1 MIDWIRR
8 FFRKKE
14 EGREQAGSKPSLP
27 NPSVAQ
33 VEVTTRCNL
42 KCTMCPRTH
51 FSGDKNVDFPFE
63 MFESF
68 SESFSRLNHVHL
80 QGWGEPLLHPRI
92 FDMAALVV
100 QNQCRVGFT
109 TNGSLLDDRVI
120 GEILRLPV
128 HQVAV
133 SVAGADDE
141 VHGAI
146 RVGSNLD
153 TLLGRVANLVDA
165 RNAAGQSEPV
175 VHLSYMMTRKAVAGL
190 PEMVR
195 KAHEIGVDRLV
206 APNLD
211 CPVTRDEEEGRIFG
225 FGEPE
230 KDIQKVL
237 DEARIFANKKK
248 FRLSVYPLKLSDEI
262 LVCELNPLTQFFV
275 NVHGDVAP
283 CPYASFMGR
292 TPYDRYFLGETV
304 PTEPLVF
311 GSLAEA
317 SMETIW
323 QSEAYRKFRVQY
335 WNRRT
340 AYDNLSKN
348 RTSIHSVFGLQDY
361 IREIDGVLTKYPVP
375 PFCRKCYKA
384 FGA

>member
-1 MIDWIRR
+1 MIDRIRR
-8 FFRKKE
+8 LFRKKGQGKE
-14 EGREQAGSKPSLP
+14 KAGTRPSLP
-27 NPSVAQ
+27 DPAVAQ

-51 FSGDKNVDFPFE
+51 FSDDRNVDFPFE
-63 MFESF
+63 VFESF
-68 SESFSRLNHVHL
+68 SASFPKLNHVHL

-92 FDMAALVV
+92 FDMAALVAR
-100 QNQCRVGFT
+100 NQCRVGFT
-109 TNGSLLDDRVI
+109 TNGTLLDDRVI

-128 HQVAV
+128 HHVAV
-133 SVAGADDE
+133 SVAGADDS

-146 RVGSNLD
+146 RVGSDLD

-165 RNAAGQSEPV
+165 RNAAGRAEPV
-175 VHLSYMMTRKAVAGL
+175 VHLSYMMTRQSVAGL

-195 KAHEIGVDRLV
+195 KAHAMGVDRLV

-211 CPVTRDEEEGRIFG
+211 CPVTREAEEERIFG

-230 KDIQKVL
+230 KAIEKVL
-237 DEARIFANKKK
+237 EEARILANKLK

-262 LVCELNPLTQFFV
+262 LVCELNPLKQFFV

-283 CPYASFMGR
+283 CPYASLMGKAH
-292 TPYDRYFLGETV
+292 YNRYFLGETV

-311 GSLAEA
+311 GSLATSSPEA
-317 SMETIW
+317 AW

-335 WNRRT
+335 WNRQT

-348 RTSIHSVFGLQDY
+348 RTSIHSVFGMQDY
-361 IREIDGVLTKYPVP
+361 IREIDRVLMQYPVP
-375 PFCRKCYKA
+375 PFCRQCYKA

>member
-1 MIDWIRR
+1 MIDRIRR
-8 FFRKKE
+8 LFRKKKRGKE
-14 EGREQAGSKPSLP
+14 KAGARPSLP
-27 NPSVAQ
+27 DPAVAQ

-63 MFESF
+63 VFESF
-68 SESFSRLNHVHL
+68 AESFPKFNHVHL

-92 FDMAALVV
+92 FDMAALVTR
-100 QNQCRVGFT
+100 NQCRVGFT
-109 TNGSLLDDRVI
+109 TNGTLLDDRVI

-128 HQVAV
+128 HHVAV
-133 SVAGADDE
+133 SVAGADDA

-165 RNAAGQSEPV
+165 KNAAGRSEPV
-175 VHLSYMMTRKAVAGL
+175 VHLSYMMTRQSAAGL

-211 CPVTRDEEEGRIFG
+211 CPVTREEDEERIFG

-230 KDIQKVL
+230 KAIEKVL
-237 DEARIFANKKK
+237 EEARILANKRK

-262 LVCELNPLTQFFV
+262 LVCELNPLAQFFV

-283 CPYASFMGR
+283 CPYASLMGR

-311 GSLAEA
+311 GSLADS
-317 SMETIW
+317 SMEAVW
-323 QSEAYRKFRVQY
+323 QREAYREFRVQY

-361 IREIDGVLTKYPVP
+361 IREIDRVLTQYPVP
-375 PFCRKCYKA
+375 PFCRQCYKA
-384 FGA
+384 YGA